1 MDYAAICI
9 IKRDGKQ
16 ENFSMQKISNAIGKA
31 FTATG
36 LENDTNSSVVH
47 LSVI

>member
-31 FTATG
+31 FS
-36 LENDTNSSVVH
+36 LPDWRMN
-47 LSVI
+47 LI